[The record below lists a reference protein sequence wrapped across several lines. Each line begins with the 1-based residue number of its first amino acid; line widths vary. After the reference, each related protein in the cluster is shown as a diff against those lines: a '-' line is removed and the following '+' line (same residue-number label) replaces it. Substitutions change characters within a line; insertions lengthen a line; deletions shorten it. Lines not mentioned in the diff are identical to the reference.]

1 MSFFKKKEKNFDSKV
16 PEFDPIPLETP
27 KVSSEIPKLPDYGQ
41 EFGTIKKEVG
51 RPSPVKIRKPEIVER
66 KKISSGSIPIGDK
79 PIFVKI
85 DNYKSAMED
94 IHKIKEL
101 CSEADGLLDDIHKIR
116 TEENKELERWNSDLD
131 KIKEKLLNVDRK
143 LFEM

>member
-1 MSFFKKKEKNFDSKV
+1 MSFFKKKEKNLDSKV
-16 PEFDPIPLETP
+16 PEFDPIPLEKP
-27 KVSSEIPKLPDYGQ
+27 KIASEMPKLPDYGQ
-41 EFGTIKKEVG
+41 EFGTIKREVG
-51 RPSPVKIRKPEIVER
+51 KPAPIKVQKPVIVER
-66 KKISSGSIPIGDK
+66 KKSSLPTGDK

-85 DNYKSAMED
+85 DNYKGAIED

-116 TEENKELERWNSDLD
+116 SEENKELEKWNSDLD